1 MSVATVSRYSVI
13 HARVRALYSELL
25 APTKWDE
32 LCAAPD
38 LPALIQGLQ
47 GTVYG
52 PYLSAVP
59 EEDLTTRRAVYQI
72 KKHLADTFATIL
84 RLAPP
89 HARQLVQ
96 QLYRQFEVD
105 NLKALL
111 RGVATGAA
119 WDEVRY
125 LLFPFGAATVLPAE
139 GILAAGSVEA
149 AVALLHDTPYYAA
162 LAHALER
169 YSEEASLFPLE
180 VTLDLDYW
188 RELWYDVKRL
198 TGRDRDWALRLVGS
212 VIDVNNL
219 MWALR
224 YRVYHKLSEEEIIN
238 YTLPFGHRVRDE
250 HIRAIAAGA
259 DMVAVVSRVYPD
271 VGDVAPLFQQ
281 PESGLPKLEARL
293 QRHVTAECQSA
304 FVGYPFHVG
313 IPVAY
318 LLLNELEIAD
328 LTALLEAR
336 SLRIPAAGFR
346 PYLVLGCDKAG

>member
-13 HARVRALYSELL
+13 HARVRALYSDLIT
-25 APTKWDE
+25 PDKWDQ

-38 LPALIQGLQ
+38 LLALIQSLQ
-47 GTVYG
+47 GTLYG
-52 PYLSAVP
+52 PYLGAVP
-59 EEDLTTRRAVYQI
+59 EEDLTTRRAAFQI
-72 KKHLADTFATIL
+72 KKHLADAFTTVL

-89 HARQLVQ
+89 QTHPLVQ

-111 RGVATGAA
+111 RGVVTAAT

-125 LLFPFGAATVLPAE
+125 LLFPLGAATVLPAQ
-139 GILAAGSVEA
+139 GILMAGSVDA
-149 AVALLHDTPYYAA
+149 AVKQLQGTPYYAT

-188 RELWYDVKRL
+188 REVWHDVNQL
-198 TGRDRDWALRLVGS
+198 TGLDRNWASRLVGS

-259 DMVAVVSRVYPD
+259 DMVSVVSRLYPD
-271 VGDVAPLFQQ
+271 IGDAAPLFQQ
-281 PESGLPKLEARL
+281 PESGLPKLEGRL
-293 QRHVTAECQSA
+293 QRHVAEECRKA
-304 FVGYPFHVG
+304 FLGYPFHVG

-336 SLRIPAAGFR
+336 SLGIPPAGVR
-346 PYLVLGCDKAG
+346 PYLVLGCSSE